1 MNIIP
6 SQCEKGITI
15 KVSGKDILICIAHL
29 GYSLA
34 YMVDGSDLS
43 FCTAEGPSSNFG
55 SAPHGSSTPP
65 TEPHLED
72 IEHFVS
78 MTCLFYAKCIE
89 KNISYFSLLSC
100 F

>member
-1 MNIIP
+1 M
-6 SQCEKGITI
+6 QETI
-15 KVSGKDILICIAHL
+15 LKNGRQYRSHPVYTFSKIHLSLRVYGSG
-29 GYSLA
+29 LA
-34 YMVDGSDLS
+34 CCS
-43 FCTAEGPSSNFG
+43 AGPSSNLG

-78 MTCLFYAKCIE
+78 MTFLFFAKCIE
-89 KNISYFSLLSC
+89 KIIPYFSLLSC